1 MKQDANV
8 RVGVIGLGYVGLT
21 LGVALAQQGI
31 KVIGV
36 ERRPEVVELT
46 RKGIPHFSETGLA
59 EALSAVVNDDLFE
72 ATETLDGQAPC
83 DYYVIT
89 VGTPL
94 DGATHLPRLDM
105 IEAASRQVADHLTA
119 GATVILRSTVQLG
132 TTRNIVKPVIDTA
145 DKPYFLAMC
154 PERTLEGDALRELA
168 NLPQIVGGVDAASSE
183 KAAGLFGRLT
193 RTTVLVDNPETAEM
207 LKLVDNTYRD
217 VRFAFGNEVAR
228 ACVAAGINAHDVI
241 KLGKL
246 EYQRTNVALPG
257 LVGGPCLEKDPHILM
272 HSLQS
277 FGIDLEITR
286 ASRLVNERQPAE
298 TVAAIMNIA
307 KQRGLGERLRIA
319 VFGLAF
325 KGVPATDDLR
335 GSMALKVIDALKAT
349 GDCAE
354 LRLFDPVID
363 PSTLEATVSGSQA
376 FATAAEAAKGADIVV
391 ITNNHPSFGVI
402 SIDQYSDLLTQSGF
416 VYDYWNNNDHEPYRK
431 KENFYFTVGNLF
443 RRPDKWRL

>member
-1 MKQDANV
+1 MHSDANV

-21 LGVALAQQGI
+21 LGVALAQQGV

-36 ERRPEVVELT
+36 ERRPEVVDLT
-46 RKGIPHFSETGLA
+46 RRGVPHFSETGLA
-59 EALSAVVNDDLFE
+59 EALSAVVEDGLFE
-72 ATETLDGQAPC
+72 AVETLDGQSAC

-94 DGATHLPRLDM
+94 DTATHLPRLDM
-105 IEAASRQVADHLTA
+105 IEAASRQVADHLRD

-132 TTRNIVKPVIDTA
+132 TTRGIVKPVIDTA
-145 DKPYFLAMC
+145 GKQYHLAMC

-168 NLPQIVGGVDAASSE
+168 NLPQIVGGIDASSSE
-183 KAAGLFGRLT
+183 KAAGLFSRLT
-193 RTTVLVDNPETAEM
+193 RTTVMVDNPETAEM
-207 LKLVDNTYRD
+207 IKLVDNTYRD

-246 EYQRTNVALPG
+246 EYPRTNVAIPG

-272 HSLQS
+272 HSFRQ
-277 FGIDLEITR
+277 FGIELEITG

-298 TVAAIMNIA
+298 TVASMMEIA
-307 KQRGLGERLRIA
+307 DRRGLTGPLKIA

-335 GSMALKVIDALKAT
+335 GSMALKVIDALKAE
-349 GDCAE
+349 GRCAE

-363 PSTLEATVSGSQA
+363 AATLEAAIPGAQA
-376 FATAAEAAKGADIVV
+376 FEAAADAAAGADIVV
-391 ITNNHPSFGVI
+391 ITNNHPYFGAM
-402 SIDQYSDLLTQSGF
+402 SIDQYAELLSTAGF
-416 VYDYWNNNDHEPYRK
+416 VYDYWNSNDHEPRRK
-431 KENFYFTVGNLF
+431 KEDFYFTVGNLF
-443 RRPDKWRL
+443 RRP